1 MTFIN
6 APGEPDKLNILGTS
20 HSLVPKHNISV
31 IICSVICYQRRAEQW
46 ENHNPPPQQISLM
59 TSKPQWGGIQIS
71 LEFTNCQMYNNYVCM
86 YIMCSPVD
94 LNLSFFF
101 VIGLYVGFFF
111 FLYSVYHRGTTW
123 IHTPCVYSSSR
134 GHAAVKTR
142 WAQMNSSF
150 LLSDW
155 SRIEG

>member
-1 MTFIN
+1 M
-6 APGEPDKLNILGTS
+6 L
-20 HSLVPKHNISV
+20 
-31 IICSVICYQRRAEQW
+31 CYLLSEESRAVRESQS
-46 ENHNPPPQQISLM
+46 PPQQISLM

-94 LNLSFFF
+94 LNPSFFF
-101 VIGLYVGFFF
+101 VIGLYVFFFFF